1 MLHPIFDSK
10 VKSPLEWEDCQSPK
24 SQHSTPRR
32 YQAPPVQN
40 SAIQRSTNAEKGH
53 RSTQSGRP
61 MPKRKSKTEFCNLPK
76 NSYITRANCV
86 SPRPPSNPYRIGT
99 QPTLPALWLGLPSSH
114 RDHYTYSLL
123 AAFLRRRYRDISATP
138 KYTSRQKRKSP
149 LPRHTVVRAL
159 IHIVLHT
166 SEYEFIPPGR
176 VYCVPYAAYS

>member
-1 MLHPIFDSK
+1 MGRLPR
-10 VKSPLEWEDCQSPK
+10 PK
-24 SQHSTPRR
+24 SQRSTPRR

-61 MPKRKSKTEFCNLPK
+61 MPKRKSKTIFCNLPK
-76 NSYITRANCV
+76 IITLRAFLA
-86 SPRPPSNPYRIGT
+86 SRPPPSNPYRTGT
-99 QPTLPALWLGLPSSH
+99 PQPALRLGLPSSH

-149 LPRHTVVRAL
+149 LPRHTVVSAL
-159 IHIVLHT
+159 IHIALHT

>member
-1 MLHPIFDSK
+1 MGRLPR
-10 VKSPLEWEDCQSPK
+10 PK
-24 SQHSTPRR
+24 SQRSTPRR

-61 MPKRKSKTEFCNLPK
+61 MPKRKSKTIFCNLPK
-76 NSYITRANCV
+76 IITLRAFLA
-86 SPRPPSNPYRIGT
+86 SRPPPPSNPYRTGT
-99 QPTLPALWLGLPSSH
+99 PQPALRLGLPSSH

-149 LPRHTVVRAL
+149 LPRHTVVSTL
-159 IHIVLHT
+159 IHIALHT
-166 SEYEFIPPGR
+166 SEYEFVPPGR
-176 VYCVPYAAYS
+176 VDRVPYAAYS

>member
-1 MLHPIFDSK
+1 MGRLPR
-10 VKSPLEWEDCQSPK
+10 PK
-24 SQHSTPRR
+24 SQRSTPRR

-61 MPKRKSKTEFCNLPK
+61 MPKRKSKTIFCNLPK
-76 NSYITRANCV
+76 IITLRAFLA
-86 SPRPPSNPYRIGT
+86 SRPPPSNPYRTGT
-99 QPTLPALWLGLPSSH
+99 PQPALRLGLPSSH

-149 LPRHTVVRAL
+149 LPRHTVVSAL
-159 IHIVLHT
+159 IHIALHT
-166 SEYEFIPPGR
+166 SEYEFVPPGR
-176 VYCVPYAAYS
+176 VDRVPYAAYS

>member
-1 MLHPIFDSK
+1 MGRLPR
-10 VKSPLEWEDCQSPK
+10 PK
-24 SQHSTPRR
+24 SQRSTPRR

-76 NSYITRANCV
+76 IITLRAFLA
-86 SPRPPSNPYRIGT
+86 SRPPPSNPYRIGT

-149 LPRHTVVRAL
+149 LPRHAVVSAL
-159 IHIVLHT
+159 IHIALYPP
-166 SEYEFIPPGR
+166 EYEFIPPGR